1 MGADRLRTRASLPS
15 PPPLPPLLA
24 RTIGRR
30 RLVADRIAE
39 TAIALSALA
48 TVVGIALV
56 FVFVFREAMP
66 VLFDPAIMKEANLTK
81 FATPGLW
88 QPVSDDPKWSFLPL
102 LVGSLKATVIAI
114 VTAVPVAVL
123 AALYTSEF
131 APRSAREF
139 LKPVV
144 ELLAGIPSVVLGF
157 FALIVLATWVQAW
170 TGAPTRLNATNA
182 GFALGF
188 AIIPVV
194 YSVSEDALRAVPASY
209 REASIALGASPWQT
223 AFRVTLPAAW
233 AGIFAAI
240 MLGVGRAVGETMI
253 VLMASGN
260 AALATLS
267 PLDSVRTLS
276 ATIAA
281 ELAEVV
287 VGSAHY
293 ATLFLI
299 GSLLFVLTFVLNVLA
314 GFMVERMR
322 RRLAGA

>member
-1 MGADRLRTRASLPS
+1 MTDPRSRLT
-15 PPPLPPLLA
+15 LPPLLV
-24 RTIGRR
+24 RPSGGRR
-30 RLVADRIAE
+30 PTDRLAE
-39 TAIALSALA
+39 AAIAFSALA
-48 TVVGIALV
+48 TVVAITLV
-56 FVFVFREAMP
+56 FVFVFREALP
-66 VLFDPAIMKEANLTK
+66 VLVDPETMREANFGK
-81 FATPGLW
+81 FMTPGLW
-88 QPVSDDPKWSFLPL
+88 QPVSEIPKWSFLPL
-102 LVGSLKATVIAI
+102 LVGSLKATLIAL

-131 APRSAREF
+131 APRGAREL
-139 LKPVV
+139 LKPIV

-182 GFALGF
+182 GLALGF

-209 REASIALGASPWQT
+209 REASAALGASPWQT
-223 AFRVTLPAAW
+223 AFRVVLPAAW

-260 AALATLS
+260 AALATVS
-267 PLDSVRTLS
+267 PLDSIRTLS

-287 VGSAHY
+287 VGSPHY
-293 ATLFLI
+293 ATLFFI
-299 GSLLFVLTFVLNVLA
+299 GSLLFAITFILNMAA
-314 GFMVERMR
+314 GLMVERMR

>member
-1 MGADRLRTRASLPS
+1 MADDRKNPV
-15 PPPLPPLLA
+15 LPPLLA
-24 RTIGRR
+24 RPVGRR
-30 RLVADRIAE
+30 RRVSDRVAE
-39 TAIALSALA
+39 LAIAASALA
-48 TVVGIALV
+48 TVGGIALV
-56 FVFVFREAMP
+56 FVFVFKEAMP
-66 VLFDPAIMKEANLTK
+66 VLFDHEIMKEANLGMFVTH
-81 FATPGLW
+81 TLW
-88 QPVSDDPKWSFLPL
+88 QPVSDIPKWSFWPL
-102 LVGSLKATVIAI
+102 IVGSLKATLIAV
-114 VTAVPVAVL
+114 VTAVPNAVL
-123 AALYTSEF
+123 AAIYTSEF
-131 APRSAREF
+131 APRAMREF

-157 FALIVLATWVQAW
+157 VALIVLATWVQAW
-170 TGAPTRLNATNA
+170 TGAPTRLNAVNA
-182 GFALGF
+182 GLALGF

-209 REASIALGASPWQT
+209 REASVALGASPWQT

-267 PLDSVRTLS
+267 PLDSIRTLS

-287 VGSAHY
+287 VGSSHY

-299 GSLLFVLTFVLNVLA
+299 GSLLFAVTFVLNVIA
-314 GFMVERMR
+314 GLMVERMR